1 MVTLKGVEPHKIA
14 NNIKPFFPVHPGGL
28 LKEELECRNLQ
39 QKEFAKKLG
48 LPYTAFNEILNEKRS
63 VTSDFALVME
73 AALGIP
79 AYVLVNLQ
87 ADYNLQMSQ
96 RNKKL
101 SKRLEKI
108 RKIVAM

>member
-1 MVTLKGVEPHKIA
+1 MVTLKGVDSRRIA
-14 NNIKPFFPVHPGGL
+14 NNIKPFYPVHPGGF

-48 LPYTAFNEILNEKRS
+48 LPYVAFNEILNEKRP

-87 ADYNLQMSQ
+87 SDYNLQMSQ
-96 RNKKL
+96 RDKKL
-101 SKRLEKI
+101 SKRLAEI
-108 RKIVAM
+108 RKIAAL